1 MTLPKR
7 HHYLPRSYLR
17 NFANQ
22 YGRICI
28 RRRGAQPETT
38 NIINVAAQ
46 NHLYSVE
53 LPDGSKDRSAEVT
66 LSKYEAAAQP
76 ALAQLRSGRIPRSG
90 SDARMSVSLLVA
102 LQMTRTPE
110 NASRFMF
117 PVTAI
122 ERLGG
127 IDKVTPQAMK
137 DYLHRHHLGFEP
149 EDPEVKGAMDL
160 VHGLNAMGLPN
171 PSKDF
176 LDELAPL
183 AKKPVVASIFGG
195 TPEEFA
201 TVAGWFAGKV
211 AGFELN
217 LSCPHA
223 EGYGAAI
230 GTDPALV
237 EACTRAVSTSGI
249 PTWVKLT
256 PNVTD
261 IAVIGQAAE
270 RGGASA
276 LVAINTVKAMRIS
289 TALRRPV
296 LGNRFGGLSGS
307 AVFPVAVRCVYEL
320 YDAVKIPIIGC
331 GGIASA
337 DNVVEMMMAG
347 PRAVE
352 IGSAVQADTAVFEKI
367 RDGLYAKDGPDADAI
382 VGCAHA

>member
-1 MTLPKR
+1 MVSIRPGRVTVGGVTL
-7 HHYLPRSYLR
+7 
-17 NFANQ
+17 
-22 YGRICI
+22 
-28 RRRGAQPETT
+28 E
-38 NIINVAAQ
+38 
-46 NHLYSVE
+46 NHLLLAAGVLGTTGASLSRMLTLGAGGVVTKSIGPTPKE
-53 LPDGSKDRSAEVT
+53 GHAGPCLVMLEDG
-66 LSKYEAAAQP
+66 L
-76 ALAQLRSGRIPRSG
+76 
-90 SDARMSVSLLVA
+90 
-102 LQMTRTPE
+102 
-110 NASRFMF
+110 
-117 PVTAI
+117 
-122 ERLGG
+122 
-127 IDKVTPQAMK
+127 
-137 DYLHRHHLGFEP
+137 
-149 EDPEVKGAMDL
+149 
-160 VHGLNAMGLPN
+160 LNAMGLPN

-176 LDELAPL
+176 VDELAPL
-183 AKKPVVASIFGG
+183 ANKPVVASIFGG

-237 EACTRAVSTSGI
+237 EACTRAVSESGA

-261 IAVIGQAAE
+261 ITAIGKAAE

-276 LVAINTVKAMRIS
+276 IVAINTVKAMRIS
-289 TALRRPV
+289 TALKRPV

-307 AVFPVAVRCVYEL
+307 AIFPVAVRCVYEL

-331 GGIASA
+331 GGVATA

-347 PRAVE
+347 ARAVE
-352 IGSAVQADTAVFEKI
+352 IGSAVQADAMVFEKI
-367 RDGLYAKDGPDADAI
+367 CGGLYAKDGISPDEI